1 MTPTPARE
9 RLLEA
14 ARTLFSTRG
23 VHKVS
28 MDGIVRESGSTKVTL
43 YRHYR
48 SKDDLI
54 LAVLRREAQDFLQEL
69 QDNVTRLEPRPERQ
83 LLAVF
88 DALAGWFAR
97 PTFRG
102 CLLTNIVTELAAPDH
117 PSVQLLQDHQRHM
130 REYLAVLARQAG
142 QPDPEGLAAELHL
155 VLEGVTLLAGAG
167 QDRNA
172 LLRAKALAQHLAASS
187 SQDLG
192 EADRAGP
199 AFPQREDGAVPAADR
214 PRAPAWGRDAYAE
227 AGDPSLPA
235 PGTSACSP

>member
-1 MTPTPARE
+1 MTPTSARE

-28 MDGIVRESGSTKVTL
+28 MDDIVRQSGSTKVTL

-48 SKDDLI
+48 SKDDLL

-69 QDNVTRLEPRPERQ
+69 EDNVTRLEPRPERQ

-117 PSVQLLQDHQRHM
+117 PAVQLLQDHQR
-130 REYLAVLARQAG
+130 RVRAYLAVLARQAS
-142 QPDPEGLAAELHL
+142 QPDPDGLAAELHL
-155 VLEGVTLLAGAG
+155 VLEGTTLLAGVG
-167 QDRNA
+167 QERDA
-172 LLRAKALAQHLAASS
+172 LPRAKALAQHLVASS
-187 SQDLG
+187 PQDFR

-199 AFPQREDGAVPAADR
+199 ACPQREDGAISAAER
-214 PRAPAWGRDAYAE
+214 PRTP
-227 AGDPSLPA
+227 
-235 PGTSACSP
+235 T